1 MKNKWYTVHK
11 VNTDNSRQLIL
22 DVVQIKYGDA
32 SSEMIPQEND
42 SVYYHKSCLTKAKH
56 AVTHTNKPKLVH
68 KKNITNHA
76 SFKYVHNFIQQNIL
90 RQQKIYLFSDIYE
103 IYKEKYHELQDS
115 MTPIMRKDYLLKK
128 LKDCHKNLKTI
139 LLNKTCVVYC
149 AKMAITDLYRQIKL
163 IQDKSAI
170 KSAAYAVR
178 AKIIQINANSHQIPA
193 DLLLLIRSI
202 IMGPKQSNN
211 PRLMKKIGAISDFI
225 VNCTTRGSIRTQTCV
240 GVGLVVKSKTGSKEL
255 IDILNTLGVS
265 ISYSLVYEIETEL
278 AYHESN
284 SSLLPMGIKAKMP
297 NLCSGLAFDNY
308 DRYVE
313 TASGRDT
320 LHDTVGIMYQNIS
333 TDSNELPLSNLE
345 LALNVSTIR
354 NRRRKYESTF
364 NHDIPVYFKRN
375 KPFPALSRLPVE
387 APINITEV
395 IMKNDIWMMHFLFA
409 PGHAKQWNAWNAQY
423 TTDMNPQQIITYL
436 PQLNSSPTN
445 DRTIHKTLEIAEE
458 IRVECGQSHLFLTY
472 DLAMAKPAYKIQIDC
487 APKFNSIFISLGPFH
502 VELTFFKAIGKYI
515 DESGLP
521 KLLVLSELVSEGSL
535 SGIISGKHFSRCKKN
550 HIIVSLAFKVLH
562 FKRYLQ
568 DTENNEDFDVNEI
581 AHLIQNYNACDED
594 LKNLSGFCKKY
605 HLYFQDTLNG
615 LHGKTPQFVA
625 SYIYMIDVYLLYETA
640 LRTSNVDLFIYASSK
655 MLPYFFI
662 LNHQN
667 YARYL
672 TRNIDNLVNMDLTH
686 PGLSNQLRNGALSIR
701 RTPKNF
707 ARNAVDITLEQTI
720 NANAANKLTGISAFT
735 NSIAT
740 RNKWAETHSTRMAII
755 RDFYELIGFIKK
767 QDVGDTAHENRNFKQ
782 KVTKFIKTVE
792 ETFNPFEK
800 EISPEHLFN
809 LTTGKAASQPTA
821 DFLLNLKPN
830 GIKKMDQFITE
841 CNINLQRFEQPINRT
856 KVLNFATEIL
866 KPKKASPLSNKINAV
881 ETEKFII
888 GRLLSIAI
896 EKKIDLGSIL
906 KFPLTNVPY
915 SLAQF
920 DGTLNMYH
928 SYKDISTLFEMER
941 NCIHKDDLNITIDVI
956 NGTDFLLSLND
967 APNTYGKLAL
977 LILRRLCES
986 TAHEIHIFFESK
998 NTRIRN
1004 YEEYKKQQMYDDN
1017 SIFEITGFNQE
1028 RASSL
1033 KKSLVK
1039 STFRNTLVE
1048 FILKTWDEHDSV
1060 PSILNDKRVFIS
1072 FGSNC
1077 CVFSKD
1083 HGNRKQIS
1091 TFSNNHL
1098 DVESRMMLHIS
1109 KMSERNILVK
1119 IQQPDNFII
1128 NMLYHMQHMPDDVN
1142 IYIETGNVDRN
1153 TSRLI
1158 DIRKMY
1164 HNLSIELIASLPA
1177 WHIFTGNGYEP
1188 CFFGKGKRSSF
1199 KLLQKSTEY
1208 QDAFSKLGLSLSI
1221 DANVYS
1227 TIESFT
1233 CRIYKSNKNY
1243 VNEARVEHF
1252 DNIIMQQCPTSEKG
1266 NIILLLELF
1275 FIILNL

>member
-1 MKNKWYTVHK
+1 MKNKWITIHK
-11 VNTDNSRQLIL
+11 ANTDSTRL
-22 DVVQIKYGDA
+22 VVLKIKYGDA
-32 SSEMIPQEND
+32 SVEMNPKD
-42 SVYYHKSCLTKAKH
+42 TVYYHKSCLTKAKH
-56 AVTHTNKPKLVH
+56 AATHTNKAPH
-68 KKNITNHA
+68 EKNTKHR
-76 SFKYVHNFIQQNIL
+76 SFKYVDCFVQEHILKKQNIF
-90 RQQKIYLFSDIYE
+90 LFSDIHE
-103 IYKEKYHELQDS
+103 IYKEKYNELDEES
-115 MTPIMRKDYLLKK
+115 ATPIMRRDYLLKK
-128 LKDCHKNLKTI
+128 LKECHKNLKTV
-139 LLNKTCVVYC
+139 LLNKSCVLYC
-149 AKMAITDLYRQIKL
+149 GKMAITDLYKQMKL

-178 AKIIQINANSHQIPA
+178 AKIMEIKRDSHQVPA

-211 PRLMKKIGAISDFI
+211 SRSVKKIGAICDFI

-284 SSLLPMGIKAKMP
+284 SSVLPMGIKAKMP
-297 NLCSGLAFDNY
+297 SLCAGLAFDNY

-333 TDSNELPLSNLE
+333 TDSYEPLLTNLE
-345 LALNVSTIR
+345 LALDVSKIR
-354 NRRRKYESTF
+354 SRRRKYESSF
-364 NHDIPVYFKRN
+364 NSDIPAYFKRN
-375 KPFPALSRLPVE
+375 KPFPALSRMPVE
-387 APINITEV
+387 PPINLKEV
-395 IMKNDIWMMHFLFA
+395 KMKNDIWMMNFLFA
-409 PGHAKQWNAWNAQY
+409 PGQAKQWNAWNAQY
-423 TTDMNPQQIITYL
+423 VTDMNPQQIISYL

-445 DRTIHKTLEIAEE
+445 DRTIHKTLEIAED
-458 IRVECGQSHLFLTY
+458 IRVECGQNHLFLTY

-487 APKFNSIFISLGPFH
+487 APKFNSLFISLGPFH
-502 VELTFFKAIGKYI
+502 VELTFFKAIGKCI

-535 SGIISGKHFSRCKKN
+535 PGIISGKHFSRCKKN
-550 HIIVSLAFKVLH
+550 HIIASLAFKVLH
-562 FKRYLQ
+562 FKRFLQ
-568 DTENNEDFDVNEI
+568 DTENNDSFDVNEI
-581 AHLIQNYNACDED
+581 VILIQHYNASDED
-594 LKNLSGFCKKY
+594 LNNLSGFCKKY

-615 LHGKTPQFVA
+615 LHGKTPQFIA
-625 SYIYMIDVYLLYETA
+625 NYIYMIDVYLLYETA

-655 MLPYFFI
+655 MLPYFFV

-672 TRNIDNLVNMDLTH
+672 TRNIDNLINMDLTH

-701 RTPKNF
+701 RTSKNF
-707 ARNAVDITLEQTI
+707 ARNAVDLTLEQTI

-735 NSIAT
+735 NSIST

-767 QDVGDTAHENRNFKQ
+767 QDIGDTPHENRSFKD
-782 KVTKFIKTVE
+782 KVTKLITTVE
-792 ETFNPFEK
+792 RTFNPFEK
-800 EISPEHLFN
+800 ELAADHLFN
-809 LTTGKAASQPTA
+809 LTTGKAASATTA
-821 DFLLNLKPN
+821 DFLLNLKRD
-830 GIKKMDQFITE
+830 GMKKKDQFVAE
-841 CNINLQRFEQPINRT
+841 CSLNFQRFEQPINRT
-856 KVLNFATEIL
+856 KILNFATEIL
-866 KPKKASPLSNKINAV
+866 KPKQVSHLSNKINAV

-888 GRLLSIAI
+888 GRLLSMAI
-896 EKKIDLGSIL
+896 EKKVDLNSIL

-920 DGTLNMYH
+920 DGTLNIYH
-928 SYKDISTLFEMER
+928 SNKDVSTFFEMEK
-941 NCIHKDDLNITIDVI
+941 NCIHKNDLNITIDVI

-986 TAHEIHIFFESK
+986 TAHEIHIFFEGE

-1004 YEEYKKQQMYDDN
+1004 YEEYKKQQMYNDD

-1033 KKSLVK
+1033 KKSLLK
-1039 STFRNTLVE
+1039 PAFRNTLVE

-1060 PSILNDKRVFIS
+1060 SAILKHKRVFVS
-1072 FGSNC
+1072 LGSNC
-1077 CVFSKD
+1077 CVFSQE

-1091 TFSNNHL
+1091 TFSTNHL

-1119 IQQPDNFII
+1119 IQQPDNLII
-1128 NMLYHMQHMPDDVN
+1128 NTLFHMQHMPDEVN
-1142 IYIETGNVDRN
+1142 IYIETGNPERN
-1153 TSRLI
+1153 SSHLI
-1158 DIRKMY
+1158 EIRKIY
-1164 HNLSIELIASLPA
+1164 QNLSTEFLAALPA
-1177 WHIFTGNGYEP
+1177 WHIFTGNAYEP

-1208 QDAFSKLGLSLSI
+1208 QAAFSNLGLSMSVDEDLHS
-1221 DANVYS
+1221 A
-1227 TIESFT
+1227 IESFT
-1233 CRIYKSNKNY
+1233 CRIYKSNKSY

-1252 DNIIMQQCPTSEKG
+1252 ENIIMQQCTTNEKG
-1266 NIILLLELF
+1266 N
-1275 FIILNL
+1275 FIIAIFIFQFFF